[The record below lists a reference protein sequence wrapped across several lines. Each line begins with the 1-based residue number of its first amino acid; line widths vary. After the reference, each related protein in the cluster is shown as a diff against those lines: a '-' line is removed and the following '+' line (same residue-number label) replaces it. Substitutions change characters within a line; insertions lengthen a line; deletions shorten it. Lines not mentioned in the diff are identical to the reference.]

1 MWTAR
6 ALGLGGQAAK
16 SFEGEVPTCPI
27 HPEQAEAWGS
37 VEMNGTYSLAE
48 KPVLTW
54 YLGVPV

>member
-1 MWTAR
+1 MAG
-6 ALGLGGQAAK
+6 LGLGGQAAK